1 MARMKMIEILH
12 KELSYAVVGAA
23 MTVHSALGPGFL
35 ESVYQKALAHELTLR
50 QIPFAEQVPL
60 PVMFKD
66 VLVGDFYAD
75 FVVDDQV
82 VLELKSAKTI
92 HPRHKAQAAN
102 YLAASRLRLAIILN
116 FGQSKLINERVA
128 L

>member
-1 MARMKMIEILH
+1 MIEILH

-23 MTVHSALGPGFL
+23 MTVHTALGPGFL
-35 ESVYQKALAHELTLR
+35 ESIYQKALAHELTLR
-50 QIPFAEQVPL
+50 QIAFTEQVPL

-75 FVVDDQV
+75 FIVEEKI
-82 VLELKSAKTI
+82 VLELKAARAI

-102 YLAASRLRLAIILN
+102 YLAASNLRLASIFN
-116 FGQSKLINERVA
+116 FGQSILKYERVVS
-128 L
+128 

>member
-1 MARMKMIEILH
+1 MIEILH

-23 MTVHSALGPGFL
+23 MTVHTALGPGFL
-35 ESVYQKALAHELTLR
+35 ESIYQKALAHELTLR
-50 QIPFAEQVPL
+50 QIAFTEQVPL

-75 FVVDDQV
+75 FIVEEKI
-82 VLELKSAKTI
+82 VLELKAARAI

-102 YLAASRLRLAIILN
+102 YLAASNLRLASIFN
-116 FGQSKLINERVA
+116 FGQSILKYE
-128 L
+128 